1 MVSSRPEPT
10 RASLPQGS
18 DTATAY
24 APSPD
29 GQFHSLDWPLIH
41 TTTNLVVKES
51 LSIVSTCRLVRGQTV
66 QDNRPNKALN
76 IAELRTSLQGFPDL
90 DIILDIAHKGDV
102 LTLQSPL
109 ARQTTQPANHPSA
122 SEHLNIVVK
131 NQRQEQNKG
140 GCVIVKNSAV
150 KELWRD
156 VHVSPIGVVE
166 KSGKPRNEEGRVIH
180 DLSHPKRHGSNSI
193 NARTDR
199 DSIPQPEYINSAAVV
214 KRVLDL

>member
-1 MVSSRPEPT
+1 M
-10 RASLPQGS
+10 
-18 DTATAY
+18 
-24 APSPD
+24 
-29 GQFHSLDWPLIH
+29 
-41 TTTNLVVKES
+41 
-51 LSIVSTCRLVRGQTV
+51 
-66 QDNRPNKALN
+66 
-76 IAELRTSLQGFPDL
+76 
-90 DIILDIAHKGDV
+90 
-102 LTLQSPL
+102 
-109 ARQTTQPANHPSA
+109 
-122 SEHLNIVVK
+122 
-131 NQRQEQNKG
+131 
-140 GCVIVKNSAV
+140 IVKNSAV